1 MGWQK
6 ASIDTDE
13 RRGATL
19 VDAHGSGKW
28 GLSHEVVTP
37 LLNLL
42 LYARTL
48 CFCIFDVSPYCGNIG
63 SMRN

>member
-19 VDAHGSGKW
+19 VDAQGS
-28 GLSHEVVTP
+28 ENRV
-37 LLNLL
+37 
-42 LYARTL
+42 
-48 CFCIFDVSPYCGNIG
+48 
-63 SMRN
+63 